1 MEFAKLTRPLAIFD
15 IESTG
20 TNRQV
25 DRLIDL
31 AILILHPDGSRTTH
45 EFRVNPE
52 RPIPAESTA
61 IHGITDADVKDA
73 KPFRYH
79 AKDIARVLEGCDLAG
94 FNVIYFD
101 IPLLQT
107 EFQRAKVPFETAG
120 RRVLDA
126 QKIFHKREPRD
137 LSAALQYYAGESHAK
152 AHNALADVEATTK
165 VIEGQFRKYAD
176 LPRDM
181 DALHEYCNPKDP
193 NWADQ
198 FGRLK
203 NDGGRIVIN
212 FGKFQGRSVEELAK
226 NEPQFL
232 QWLLRGDFP
241 EDTKAL
247 VRDIIKG
254 ADKADQR
261 FGPSVL

>member
-1 MEFAKLTRPLAIFD
+1 MDFPKLTRPLAIFD

-25 DRLIDL
+25 DRVIDL
-31 AILILHPDGSRTTH
+31 AILILHPDGTRTSH
-45 EFRVNPE
+45 EFRVHPE
-52 RPIPAESTA
+52 RPIPPDSTA
-61 IHGITDADVKDA
+61 IHGITDADVKNA
-73 KPFRYH
+73 PPFREK
-79 AKDIARVLEGCDLAG
+79 AREIARVLEGCDLAG

-101 IPLLQT
+101 IPLLQQ
-107 EFQRAKVPFETAG
+107 EFMRAKVPWEVTG

-137 LSAALQYYAGESHAK
+137 LSAALKFYAGESHAD
-152 AHNALADVEATTK
+152 AHNAMGDVIATAK
-165 VIEGQFRKYAD
+165 VIEGQFLKYAD

-181 DALHEYCNPKDP
+181 NLLHELCNPKDP
-193 NWADQ
+193 SWADQ

-203 NDGGRIVIN
+203 NENGRVVIN
-212 FGKFQGRSVEELAK
+212 FGKFQGKAIEDLAK
-226 NEPQFL
+226 SEPQFL

-241 EDTKAL
+241 QDTKEL
-247 VRDIIKG
+247 VRDIMKG
-254 ADKADQR
+254 EAKGDPK